1 MPERHSGAEFA
12 EKLRR
17 AAEVEAGAGTAEP
30 GPVPVDD
37 LIRRGRALRFRRR
50 AAVVGGAGAVGV
62 LAVVLAAGP
71 LWWPLG
77 GAPVADRVP
86 PSATGGASPTPPAAD
101 GTGGAPVEVEPYE
114 RVVVNDALVLALLPE
129 GRQNFLL
136 SAPEHFE
143 ENLAIAESLEGDS
156 IRPESVSAGYDFG
169 TDPLVY
175 GAWRLEG
182 VPSRIVV
189 VPEKGDEAY
198 PATLVM
204 LTGEPGWG
212 VYYLDAASFP
222 SLAAGFR
229 VIAYDADGEVF
240 ADFPVATAG

>member
-1 MPERHSGAEFA
+1 MPERHSEAEFA

-17 AAEVEAGAGTAEP
+17 AAEVESGAGAAEP

-50 AAVVGGAGAVGV
+50 AAVVGSAGAVGV

-71 LWWPLG
+71 LWWPGG
-77 GAPVADRVP
+77 GAPGDERVP
-86 PSATGGASPTPPAAD
+86 PAATGGASPAPSARD
-101 GTGGAPVEVEPYE
+101 GAGGPPVEVEPYE
-114 RVVVNDALVLALLPE
+114 RVVISDTLVLALLPE

-136 SAPEHFE
+136 SSPEHFE
-143 ENLAIAESLEGDS
+143 ENLEIAAGLEGDN
-156 IRPESVSAGYDFG
+156 IRPDSVSAGYDFD

-182 VPSRIVV
+182 TPSRIVV
-189 VPEKGDEAY
+189 VPEDGDEEY

-212 VYYLDAASFP
+212 VYYLDAASIP
-222 SLAAGFR
+222 SLAGGFR
-229 VIAYDADGEVF
+229 VVAYDADGEVF
-240 ADFPVATAG
+240 ADLPVAMPW